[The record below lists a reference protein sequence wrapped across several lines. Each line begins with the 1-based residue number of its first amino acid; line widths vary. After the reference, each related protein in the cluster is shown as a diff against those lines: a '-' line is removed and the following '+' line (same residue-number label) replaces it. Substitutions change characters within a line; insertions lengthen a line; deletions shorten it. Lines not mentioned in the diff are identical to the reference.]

1 MFLSL
6 LCATASKFNAPSF
19 ISHLFKTLYYDS
31 FIHSLVPQLKN
42 KTQIQTKKLRK
53 LMSAIVEIWVGE
65 LTKLREKV
73 LTINPLLSKTKQ
85 GSTDQNNNNNNKESV
100 SVPPRN
106 NNSSSSTMSEATVCL
121 LMDRFVPW

>member
-1 MFLSL
+1 
-6 LCATASKFNAPSF
+6 
-19 ISHLFKTLYYDS
+19 
-31 FIHSLVPQLKN
+31 
-42 KTQIQTKKLRK
+42 
-53 LMSAIVEIWVGE
+53 MSAIVEIWVGE